1 MALFLRQKKV
11 FEEEEEEVALAR
23 VTIESFKATAA
34 AADQWGMGAL

>member
-11 FEEEEEEVALAR
+11 FEEEEEVALAR

-34 AADQWGMGAL
+34 AADQ

>member
-11 FEEEEEEVALAR
+11 FEEEEVALAR

-34 AADQWGMGAL
+34 AADQ